1 MLHVVPEQL
10 AVTSAGAAQKIFDS
24 TVKLSLAHSA
34 RLVKLPVVRL
44 ALTGATTPIELTYLD
59 STQTRVPCQ
68 AAAVHKNTQDTPQA
82 TPHHTDVSVTDKSTE
97 SFQLLRGETL
107 MVPWLT
113 GRVRKQ
119 FV

>member
-1 MLHVVPEQL
+1 MRPNR
-10 AVTSAGAAQKIFDS
+10 QKFFQS
-24 TVKLSLAHSA
+24 RPVKLSLARSA

-82 TPHHTDVSVTDKSTE
+82 APHHTVVSVTDKSTE
-97 SFQLLRGETL
+97 GFQLLRGETL

-113 GRVRKQ
+113 GRVREQ

>member
-1 MLHVVPEQL
+1 M
-10 AVTSAGAAQKIFDS
+10 DS
-24 TVKLSLAHSA
+24 TWAYPIYIVKLNLAHSA
-34 RLVKLPVVRL
+34 RFVQLPVVRL
-44 ALTGATTPIELTYLD
+44 ALTGATTPIELPYLD

-82 TPHHTDVSVTDKSTE
+82 APHHTVVSVTDKSTKG
-97 SFQLLRGETL
+97 FKLLREETL

>member
-1 MLHVVPEQL
+1 M
-10 AVTSAGAAQKIFDS
+10 S
-24 TVKLSLAHSA
+24 VKLSLARSA

-68 AAAVHKNTQDTPQA
+68 SAAVHKNTQDTPQA
-82 TPHHTDVSVTDKSTE
+82 APHHIVVSITDKSTKC
-97 SFQLLRGETL
+97 FQLLRGETL

-113 GRVRKQ
+113 GRVSEQ